1 MDPCRA
7 TGGLFWDLFNIF
19 ANGQIVDGNK
29 LGYNFWFDKW
39 KGHHKKT
46 PRLDGEMNQQETT

>member
-29 LGYNFWFDKW
+29 LGYNF
-39 KGHHKKT
+39 
-46 PRLDGEMNQQETT
+46 